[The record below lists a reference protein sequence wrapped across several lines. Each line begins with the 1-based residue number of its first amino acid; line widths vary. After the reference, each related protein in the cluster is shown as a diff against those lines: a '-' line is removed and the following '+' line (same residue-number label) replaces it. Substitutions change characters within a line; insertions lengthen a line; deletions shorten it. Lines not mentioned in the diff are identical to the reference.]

1 MNSSPMLSKSLSAWS
16 KTGNTTTALMTRHVQ
31 QCSCGWSWSSI
42 QKQKSIRKCFRCR
55 WTPLTVWAFW
65 AITTHLIERERAS
78 TKTARQARQGCYR
91 RWRRVCAGG
100 LKKSLRHHP
109 QGHNNTS
116 SHARDE
122 VYTMLQLRR
131 AAVVC
136 LLIPNFLALRICGSS
151 ADSFWQCLSL
161 LSRFTHVRASRR
173 LWFFRTPSS
182 VVEAKK

>member
-1 MNSSPMLSKSLSAWS
+1 MNTFDGLSVLGDHHAP
-16 KTGNTTTALMTRHVQ
+16 H
-31 QCSCGWSWSSI
+31 
-42 QKQKSIRKCFRCR
+42 
-55 WTPLTVWAFW
+55 WT
-65 AITTHLIERERAS
+65 RAS
-78 TKTARQARQGCYR
+78 KYKNCPAGRTQPWNHGSHARQARQGCYR

-122 VYTMLQLRR
+122 VFAMLHLRR

-136 LLIPNFLALRICGSS
+136 LLIPNFLAIRICGSS